1 MGKQGGSEDRPPL
14 STALYRSKSYSP
26 KDKVGSTHHAKR
38 SPNIIRFHRTPHDEH
53 RKRDE
58 NQERHPNL
66 KDLELSERE
75 FGVANAVCRNVN
87 RIFKKSDPPTSEGL
101 LVGMTPFSQNYG
113 LGQQRLWVAIRLT
126 MSPIRL
132 IVNLYKVDSNSL
144 EILQLW

>member
-1 MGKQGGSEDRPPL
+1 MCIERTHSDNDVQGYTLVRWWVPGSPR
-14 STALYRSKSYSP
+14 
-26 KDKVGSTHHAKR
+26 TH
-38 SPNIIRFHRTPHDEH
+38 PT
-53 RKRDE
+53 
-58 NQERHPNL
+58 L
-66 KDLELSERE
+66 LSERE

-87 RIFKKSDPPTSEGL
+87 RIFKKSDPPTDEGL

-113 LGQQRLWVAIRLT
+113 LGQQHLWVAIRLT